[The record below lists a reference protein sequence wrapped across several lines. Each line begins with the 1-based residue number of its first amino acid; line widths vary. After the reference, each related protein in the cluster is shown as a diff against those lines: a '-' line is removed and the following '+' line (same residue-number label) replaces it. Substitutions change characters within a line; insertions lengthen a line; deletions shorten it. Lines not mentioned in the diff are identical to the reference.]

1 MGNPKFS
8 RLARVASCAIGFV
21 LFTTGISAGAESLY
35 KFVLGGKDFY
45 NYHDALIALDISNGT
60 ATGQLRPLLGDR
72 TPPVNVRGTNPRDG
86 VLDLIVDLPAGPKT
100 YRLTKNIVGHK
111 IVWQNLK
118 DSSSSFY
125 RYVDSPLSD
134 AALTLGEYECG
145 AQYGAMVANLRPQT
159 TNDLLNSFLA
169 TDQQASSLP
178 ITYNEYDEKVQLWT
192 KKTSISLGDFLK
204 LQLRRIDGNRK
215 EEQFQLSGQFEAP
228 VGTEAYVAK
237 WLRRSGLFDFA
248 DLDPGGC
255 DGMDASYF
263 VINRGL
269 LFDADGLSQGKFEQ
283 YIGIRLNDF
292 VSRDD
297 KGKAW
302 QFRLGQP
309 FTKRI
314 NIPPYPLAYRTR
326 VYAASEVTRHVPGWW
341 DTFWVTFQPGE
352 LIDTK
357 KTEYAVVVTIDRLK
371 SSKRSAGN
379 SSPPDDAYFT
389 KQLELSDEAEV
400 TAAVTQYFSR
410 RDGGWCN
417 VQLAGDEATSH
428 HVVCDVEARAPRSL
442 R

>member
-1 MGNPKFS
+1 MK
-8 RLARVASCAIGFV
+8 RLALLTFAIGLLSLPIQV
-21 LFTTGISAGAESLY
+21 RAQQSVTLY
-35 KFVLGGKDFY
+35 KFVGGGHGFY
-45 NYHDALIALDISNGT
+45 DYQDALIALDFSNRTVT
-60 ATGQLRPLLGDR
+60 AQLRPLLGDR
-72 TPPVNVRGTNPRDG
+72 TAPVNVRVSNLQDG
-86 VLDLIVDLPAGPKT
+86 VLDLIIDLPAGPKT
-100 YRLTKNIVGHK
+100 YKFTREIVGQK
-111 IVWQNLK
+111 IVWKNLA
-118 DSSSSFY
+118 DSSSLLY
-125 RYVDSPLSD
+125 RYLNSPLSD

-145 AQYGAMVANLRPQT
+145 ARYSAMIASLRPQV
-159 TNDLLNSFLA
+159 TNNQLDAFLA

-178 ITYNEYDEKVQLWT
+178 VTYNEYDEKEQLWT
-192 KKTSISLGDFLK
+192 KETTIRLGDFLK
-204 LQLRRIDGNRK
+204 LQLGRANANR
-215 EEQFQLSGQFEAP
+215 EEPQFQAQGQFKTQ
-228 VGTEAYVAK
+228 VGTEAYLAK
-237 WLRRSGLFDFA
+237 WLRGSGLVEFA

-269 LFDADGLSQGKFEQ
+269 LFDFDGFSQAKFEQ

-309 FTKRI
+309 VTKRI

-357 KTEYAVVVTIDRLK
+357 KSEYAVVVTIDRLK
-371 SSKRSAGN
+371 SSKRSSGN

-389 KQLELSDEAEV
+389 RELEPSDEAEV
-400 TAAVTQYFSR
+400 TAAVTRYFSR

-417 VQLAGDEATSH
+417 VQLALGNDATNSA
-428 HVVCDVEARAPRSL
+428 CVEVAAVRSL

>member
-1 MGNPKFS
+1 MGNPKFR
-8 RLARVASCAIGFV
+8 RLARIAACAIGFV
-21 LFTTGISAGAESLY
+21 LLTNGISAGAENLY
-35 KFVLGGKDFY
+35 KFVRGGDGFY
-45 NYHDALIALDISNGT
+45 DYQDALIALDISNGT
-60 ATGQLRPLLGDR
+60 VTGQLRPLLGHR
-72 TPPVNVRGTNPRDG
+72 TAPVNVRGTNPQDG
-86 VLDLIVDLPAGPKT
+86 VLDLIIDLPAGPKT
-100 YRLTKNIVGHK
+100 YKFTKEIVGQK
-111 IVWQNLK
+111 IVWQNLA
-118 DSSSSFY
+118 DSSSLLY
-125 RYVDSPLSD
+125 RYLDSPLSD

-145 AQYGAMVANLRPQT
+145 ARYRAMIANFRPQA
-159 TNDLLNSFLA
+159 TNNQLNAFLA

-178 ITYNEYDEKVQLWT
+178 VTYNEYDEKEQLWT
-192 KKTSISLGDFLK
+192 KKTSIRLGDFLK
-204 LQLRRIDGNRK
+204 LQLSRANANR
-215 EEQFQLSGQFEAP
+215 EEPQFHAPVQFETP
-228 VGTEAYVAK
+228 VGTEAYLAK
-237 WLRRSGLFDFA
+237 WLRGSGLLERA

-269 LFDADGLSQGKFEQ
+269 LFDADGLSQAKFEQ

-292 VSRDD
+292 VSRNDM
-297 KGKAW
+297 GKAW

-371 SSKRSAGN
+371 SSKRSSGN
-379 SSPPDDAYFT
+379 SNPPDDAYFT
-389 KQLELSDEAEV
+389 RDLELSDEAEV
-400 TAAVTQYFSR
+400 TAAVTRYFSR

-417 VQLAGDEATSH
+417 VQLVAGDDATNS
-428 HVVCDVEARAPRSL
+428 VCDVEAAAVRSL